1 MYFRNDIVEVASPC
15 LPCQVFFSL
24 GGRHVNIPSNSTTWQ
39 LRAVAE
45 ALQNLRQSSGSNVF
59 ISADLALPD
68 LGYEKSVKALQRM
81 LELLEI
87 SHFDLVLVGAGN
99 LENSSYLRLD

>member
-1 MYFRNDIVEVASPC
+1 M
-15 LPCQVFFSL
+15 CQVFFSL

-45 ALQNLRQSSGSNVF
+45 ALQNRRLGNPGSDVF
-59 ISADLALPD
+59 ISA
-68 LGYEKSVKALQRM
+68 EKSVNALQRM

-99 LENSSYLRLD
+99 SENSGYLGLD

>member
-1 MYFRNDIVEVASPC
+1 MSSMSSMSSM
-15 LPCQVFFSL
+15 CQVFFSL
-24 GGRHVNIPSNSTTWQ
+24 VGRHVNIPSNSTTWQ

-45 ALQNLRQSSGSNVF
+45 ALQNRRLGNPGSDVF
-59 ISADLALPD
+59 ISAELALPD
-68 LGYEKSVKALQRM
+68 LGYEKSVSALQRM

-99 LENSSYLRLD
+99 SENSGYLGLD